1 MLLRQSFLH
10 DEYILKK
17 ATHIPPTK
25 NVSMTSNSLG
35 STSTESITLGL
46 FIGDVINASSE
57 EMVYSVLAKNLNS
70 LIPNDRSSVT
80 LFNEEKNMLEVFS
93 LAGVDGV
100 LPIGKFLPIDTT
112 FTGSAFLKQESQ
124 LNAVD
129 SNTKTID
136 GKKLYEEGMCCILN
150 APIIVHGLSI
160 GSINT
165 ATSNPKAFN
174 SDSLA
179 LLELISRLVSS
190 HIERQRLL
198 IDREESLEKYRSYS
212 AQLENLNRLSQ
223 QLSTIK
229 SVDDMILACESV
241 VQSIMPS
248 QRVSYAIYQPDD
260 DTFKI
265 TVLSG
270 ETHKNL
276 RIIKAKGSEL
286 ERVLI
291 GGKPL
296 YIPDFKLQASSEHKL
311 LYKMGMRRSVSIPI
325 KVNGVVVGIL
335 SGASKTAVKNDD
347 SMVQVL
353 GAMGGIISGTMERIK
368 ATDKLNH
375 QANYDMLTSLPN
387 RHMFYAQLY
396 RLFNDS
402 TSPTFSILFI
412 DLDRFKE
419 VNDSLGHQAGDDL
432 LCAVTKRISRVTR
445 KGDLVARIG
454 GDEFVVLIEKCSTSL
469 TRSTA
474 ERIINSLSLPFQIGG
489 ESISIGAS
497 IGISISSKNILNAD
511 DMIKKADKAM
521 YKVKFMGGGNYC

>member
-1 MLLRQSFLH
+1 
-10 DEYILKK
+10 
-17 ATHIPPTK
+17 
-25 NVSMTSNSLG
+25 MTSDSLE

-57 EMVYSVLAKNLNS
+57 KMVYSVLAKNLKS

-80 LFNEEKNMLEVFS
+80 LINEEKNMLEVFS
-93 LAGVDGV
+93 LAGADGV
-100 LPIGKFLPIDTT
+100 LPIGKFLPIETT
-112 FTGSAFLKQESQ
+112 FTGCAFLKQESL
-124 LNAVD
+124 LNVVD

-150 APIIVHGLSI
+150 APIIVHGQSI

-174 SDSLA
+174 SDSLT

-198 IDREESLEKYRSYS
+198 VDKEQALEKYRSYS

-223 QLSTIK
+223 QLSTIN
-229 SVDDMILACESV
+229 SVGDMMLVCESV

-248 QRVSYAIYQPDD
+248 QRVSYAIYQPED
-260 DTFKI
+260 DTFKV
-265 TVLSG
+265 TVISG
-270 ETHKNL
+270 EKHEKL

-286 ERVLI
+286 EQVLI
-291 GGKPL
+291 KGKPI
-296 YIPDFKLQASSEHKL
+296 YIPDFNMKASAEHKL

-325 KVNGVVVGIL
+325 KVNGTIVGIL

-368 ATDKLNH
+368 ANDKLSY

-396 RLFNDS
+396 SLCNDS

-432 LCAVTKRISRVTR
+432 LCAATKRISRVTR

-454 GDEFVVLIEKCSTSL
+454 GDEFVVLIENCSVSL
-469 TRSTA
+469 TRNTA
-474 ERIINSLSLPFQIGG
+474 DRIIHSLSLPFQIG
-489 ESISIGAS
+489 EETISIGAS
-497 IGISISSKNILNAD
+497 IGISTSSKNLSNAD
-511 DMIKKADKAM
+511 EMIKKADKAM
-521 YKVKFMGGGNYC
+521 YKVKFMGGGSYC

>member
-1 MLLRQSFLH
+1 
-10 DEYILKK
+10 
-17 ATHIPPTK
+17 
-25 NVSMTSNSLG
+25 MTSDSLEPA
-35 STSTESITLGL
+35 STESITLGL

-80 LFNEEKNMLEVFS
+80 LINKEKNMLEVFS
-93 LAGVDGV
+93 LAGTEGV
-100 LPIGKFLPIDTT
+100 LPIGKYLPIETT
-112 FTGSAFLKQESQ
+112 FTGRAFLQQESL
-124 LNAVD
+124 LNVVD

-136 GKKLYEEGMCCILN
+136 GKKLYEEGMCSILN
-150 APIIVHGLSI
+150 APIIIHGHSI

-174 SDSLA
+174 SNSLS

-198 IDREESLEKYRSYS
+198 VDREQALEKYRSYS

-223 QLSTIK
+223 QLSTIN
-229 SVDDMILACESV
+229 SVDEMMLVCESV

-248 QRVSYAIYQPDD
+248 QRVSYAVYQPVD
-260 DTFKI
+260 DTFKV
-265 TVLSG
+265 TVISG
-270 ETHKNL
+270 EKHKKL
-276 RIIKAKGSEL
+276 RILKAKGSEL

-291 GGKPL
+291 EGKPI
-296 YIPDFKLQASSEHKL
+296 YIPDFNLQACAEHKF

-325 KVNGVVVGIL
+325 KVNGAIVGIL

-368 ATDKLNH
+368 ANDKLSY
-375 QANYDMLTSLPN
+375 QANYDMLTRLPN

-396 RLFNDS
+396 SLCNDS

-432 LCAVTKRISRVTR
+432 LCAATQRISRVTR

-454 GDEFVVLIEKCSTSL
+454 GDEFVVLIENCSVSL
-469 TRSTA
+469 TRNTA
-474 ERIINSLSLPFQIGG
+474 DRIIHTLSLPFQIAG
-489 ESISIGAS
+489 ETISIGAS
-497 IGISISSKNILNAD
+497 IGISISPESIPNAD
-511 DMIKKADKAM
+511 DMIRQADKAM
-521 YKVKFMGGGNYC
+521 YKVKFTGGGSYC